1 MKKSAIILPI
11 ILLFHCIQLS
21 GQNPVISGKQETQGQ
36 KITLPQNPTEYS
48 IASYK
53 NVDYLKTN
61 PLQLEKAGLHP
72 EIYIS
77 NTHRGVIIIYTD
89 ESNKALKD
97 FNKSLELNPTYYE
110 TITRQD
116 TLVFSPGEAK
126 SPALDFTKASS
137 IRHDYTNAFNYQVD
151 PGTGINWSK
160 GSHKDFLQN
169 DAHGKVVYDL
179 IIVISKTP
187 IK

>member
-1 MKKSAIILPI
+1 MKKTAIILPAI
-11 ILLFHCIQLS
+11 IFFQCIQLL
-21 GQNPVISGKQETQGQ
+21 GQNPVISNSRESEVQ

-61 PLQLEKAGLHP
+61 PLQMEKAGLHP

-77 NTHRGVIIIYTD
+77 NTHRGVIIIYTE

-97 FNKSLELNPTYYE
+97 FSKSLELNPTYYE
-110 TITRQD
+110 TLTRQD
-116 TLVFSPGEAK
+116 TLVFSPGGAK
-126 SPALDFTKASS
+126 SAALDFTKASS
-137 IRHDYTNAFNYQVD
+137 IRHDYSNAFNYQVD
-151 PGTGINWSK
+151 PGTGINWHK

-179 IIVISKTP
+179 IIVIPKTP